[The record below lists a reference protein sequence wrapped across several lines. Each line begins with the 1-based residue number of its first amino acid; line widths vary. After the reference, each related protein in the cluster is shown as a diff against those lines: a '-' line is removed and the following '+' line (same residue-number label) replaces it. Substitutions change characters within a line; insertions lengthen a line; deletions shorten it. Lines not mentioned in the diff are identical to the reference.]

1 MCGYVLLF
9 IYVIH
14 YINFYIMTNLVFLI
28 IGIIIGL
35 ILDYKKISSYQ
46 DRAEKAF
53 KETVSKIKRNKI
65 SVISFK

>member
-1 MCGYVLLF
+1 
-9 IYVIH
+9 
-14 YINFYIMTNLVFLI
+14 MTNLVFLI